1 MFVYDMQCDKTDMN
15 LCGPD
20 IIFLLN
26 LFSIIISQS
35 FSAHVRWEILQR
47 SGLNLEI
54 FKAPRL

>member
-1 MFVYDMQCDKTDMN
+1 MFVYDMKCDKTDMN